1 LIAEELRSRDIQRLK
16 KRLERE
22 GGGRREEREKSR
34 I

>member
-16 KRLERE
+16 KRK
-22 GGGRREEREKSR
+22 GGGRREEREKLR